1 MKVSIL
7 RHIKNWFD
15 RQAAIYISTQIPIV
29 HEAQKTGQGIE
40 EKSKL
45 DSSVKATDKK
55 VTVIESKNAREMIQ
69 LQKLLNGR
77 LNDAILFQVIF
88 VESQ

>member
-1 MKVSIL
+1 M
-7 RHIKNWFD
+7 KNWFD
-15 RQAAIYISTQIPIV
+15 RQAAIYISTQIRIV
-29 HEAQKTGQGIE
+29 PKVQRSGQGIE

-45 DSSVKATDKK
+45 DSSVKATDKQ
-55 VTVIESKNAREMIQ
+55 VTVIESKNAREMTQ
-69 LQKLLNGR
+69 LQKLLNCQ

>member
-1 MKVSIL
+1 M
-7 RHIKNWFD
+7 KNWFD

-45 DSSVKATDKK
+45 DSSVKATDKQ
-55 VTVIESKNAREMIQ
+55 VTVIESKNAREMTQ
-69 LQKLLNGR
+69 LQKLLNGQ

>member
-1 MKVSIL
+1 MIL
-7 RHIKNWFD
+7 WYIKSWFD

-45 DSSVKATDKK
+45 DSSVKATDKQ
-55 VTVIESKNAREMIQ
+55 VTVIESKNAREMTQ
-69 LQKLLNGR
+69 LQQLLNGR
-77 LNDAILFQVIF
+77 LYDVILFQVIF

>member
-1 MKVSIL
+1 MKVLIL
-7 RHIKNWFD
+7 WYIKSWFD
-15 RQAAIYISTQIPIV
+15 RQAAIYISRQIPIV

-45 DSSVKATDKK
+45 DSSVKATDKQ
-55 VTVIESKNAREMIQ
+55 VTVIESKNAREMTQ

>member
-1 MKVSIL
+1 MIL
-7 RHIKNWFD
+7 WYIKSWFD

-45 DSSVKATDKK
+45 DSSVKATDKQ
-55 VTVIESKNAREMIQ
+55 VTVIESKNAREMTQ
-69 LQKLLNGR
+69 LQQLLNGR

>member
-7 RHIKNWFD
+7 RHMKNWFD
-15 RQAAIYISTQIPIV
+15 RQAAIYIRTQVPIV
-29 HEAQKTGQGIE
+29 PDVQKTGQGIE
-40 EKSKL
+40 GKSKQ
-45 DSSVKATDKK
+45 DSSVKATDKQ
-55 VTVIESKNAREMIQ
+55 VTVIESKNAREMTQ
-69 LQKLLNGR
+69 LQKLLNGQ

>member
-1 MKVSIL
+1 MKVLIL
-7 RHIKNWFD
+7 WYIKSWFD

-45 DSSVKATDKK
+45 DSSVKATD
-55 VTVIESKNAREMIQ
+55 
-69 LQKLLNGR
+69 
-77 LNDAILFQVIF
+77 
-88 VESQ
+88 